1 MPEEEKREEA
11 LPKEEEVKEQSLW
24 DLLLE
29 ALKTKEKDKQKKLLE
44 AL

>member
-1 MPEEEKREEA
+1 MPEEEKEA
-11 LPKEEEVKEQSLW
+11 LPKEEEVKEKSLW